1 MRRDKR
7 LPAAL
12 ILSGIALVSGL
23 IQAWIVRS
31 YITAA
36 VMGGE
41 YWDHFVSVFGGKTPS
56 RGPNTLCF
64 DYCAPDLPF
73 IAGWVALSAFL
84 GGAFFVLL
92 AWWKPK
98 P

>member
-1 MRRDKR
+1 MGRDKR
-7 LPAAL
+7 LLVAL
-12 ILSGIALVSGL
+12 ILFSIALGAGL
-23 IQAWIVRS
+23 IQAWIIRH

-41 YWDHFVSVFGGKTPS
+41 YWDEFVSVFGGEAPA
-56 RGPNTLCF
+56 RGPNIFCF

-73 IAGWVALSAFL
+73 IAGWAALSAFL

-92 AWWKPK
+92 AWWKPNT
-98 P
+98 